1 MELMRSVCHN
11 SPISFNPHSS
21 YCALL
26 RKHNIFF
33 YIPCT
38 HFFLFCRSYLK
49 TITRL

>member
-26 RKHNIFF
+26 RKHNIFSTF
-33 YIPCT
+33 HVHI
-38 HFFLFCRSYLK
+38 FFCFC
-49 TITRL
+49 